1 MVGGGHAGV
10 EAALAAA
17 RMGASTLLVTPS
29 LADVAKMPCNPSI
42 GGLAKSHLV
51 HELDALG
58 GEMGRNADATAL
70 QAKIL
75 NRSRG
80 PAVRATR
87 TQCAKA
93 EYSERMRSVVERQA
107 NLEVLEDLA
116 TGIIAVE
123 APEENAEAGVNGG
136 KSYVCKGITA
146 QKSGNIYAKCVIITA
161 GTSLRGRVWTGKESS
176 ESGGDSRPAADALS
190 ASLESLGFSLTRL
203 KTGTPPRLKASS
215 CDFSKCAVEPGE
227 TPRPLF
233 HRGQPDDCSTWN
245 NGKGANGR
253 SGAAGC
259 STWNKHGETD
269 AGCSTWNK
277 ATPELPCWRTHTT
290 PETHEIIRSNLHLS
304 ALYGG
309 AIQGTG
315 VRYCPS
321 IEDKIVRFKDA
332 QSHHV
337 MLEPE
342 DSAGTVIYPNGLSC
356 SLPPDVQERMVRSI
370 PGLENAEFLAYAYAI
385 EYDAIDPRELKRTL
399 ESKRVD
405 GLFFA
410 GQINRTTGYEEAAAQ
425 GFVAGANAALK
436 TTCRQPLV
444 LSRQDAY
451 IGVLIDDLV
460 TKGTDEPYRM
470 FTSRAERRLLLRQ
483 DNAPFRLLEAAEYL
497 GILPKER
504 LEATRKAKEWLEYQ
518 LENGKESGGSA
529 SPDCNEKLFRSGE
542 DRQIQSNSSSP
553 ILAEAKEIAEI
564 HGLLRTRGGNP
575 PILAWRDSDG
585 IGYFTSPNAPETA
598 RNKFDRFYVS
608 RAHGTRYSLFRDVD
622 IILEYL
628 GKEEEGEK
636 DVVSSFLYGGES
648 AAALVMVVRRY
659 IASIMACFSRRLA
672 SCFNCVMSAAA
683 FKAIS
688 EKQPAD
694 TECKDSGK
702 ETGESGSSISNDAAE
717 FCNWLA
723 NGSNSTDRAGDGL
736 LSDLRLERGC
746 GQCNDIL
753 LVRIWRLAETL
764 GTKPAKGKGTKN
776 ASWLEESDK
785 TASKGMMDVPADVKS
800 FLAGYVKALEG
811 EAREGGL
818 TDGAS
823 SVYRYIASLNRKI
836 SSSGGAEAAADLVLK
851 YLMDERLARFVSSF
865 ASFGEEISREVERDK
880 RYYCDRPIGSLKH
893 FKEVRC
899 LYVARSMGR
908 WGLPPEIEEERAAHG
923 YLTVKSLAEAQY
935 LKAKGDEMI
944 AFWGVSGGECYS
956 GRKEGRA
963 RVDEKGG
970 VSYVPADAH
979 QGTAGGIRERG
990 GIDRKNSCFQG
1001 GMDVIPPAS
1010 EWFSAG
1016 DLVEQLNIMRHY
1028 APYIRQEEKEAE
1040 KSKRDESIRIPRWLD
1055 YGKCA
1060 AVRFESR
1067 EKLKAVRPETLAQA
1081 SRIPGVTPADIS
1093 VLAVIIKRGKI

>member
-123 APEENAEAGVNGG
+123 APEENTEAGGDDE
-136 KSYVCKGITA
+136 KSYVCRGITA
-146 QKSGNIYAKCVIITA
+146 QKSGIIYAKCVIITA

-190 ASLESLGFSLTRL
+190 ASLENLGFSLTRL

-215 CDFSKCAVEPGE
+215 CDFSKCAPEPGE

-245 NGKGANGR
+245 NGEGTNGR
-253 SGAAGC
+253 NGAAGC
-259 STWNKHGETD
+259 STWNK
-269 AGCSTWNK
+269 SM
-277 ATPELPCWRTHTT
+277 PELPCWRTHTT
-290 PETHEIIRSNLHLS
+290 PETHDIIRSSLHLS

-342 DSAGTVIYPNGLSC
+342 DSAGTIIYPNGLSC
-356 SLPPDVQERMVRSI
+356 SLPKEVQERMVRSI

-504 LEATRKAKEWLEYQ
+504 LEATRKAMEWLEYQ
-518 LENGKESGGSA
+518 LENGKESSGSA
-529 SPDCNEKLFRSGE
+529 SPNCNEKLFRSGE
-542 DRQIQSNSSSP
+542 NRRIQSNSSSP

-564 HGLLRTRGGNP
+564 HVLLRTRGGNP

-585 IGYFTSPNAPETA
+585 MEYFTSPNAPETT

-628 GKEEEGEK
+628 GKEKEGEK

-648 AAALVMVVRRY
+648 AAALAMVVRRY

-683 FKAIS
+683 CKAIS
-688 EKQPAD
+688 GEKPAD

-702 ETGESGSSISNDAAE
+702 ETDESGSSISNDAVE
-717 FCNWLA
+717 FCNRLA

-764 GTKPAKGKGTKN
+764 GKKPAKGKGKKN
-776 ASWLEESDK
+776 ASGLEESDK

-800 FLAGYVKALEG
+800 FLAGYVKAIEG
-811 EAREGGL
+811 EAREGGP

-823 SVYRYIASLNRKI
+823 SVYRYITSLNRKI

-865 ASFGEEISREVERDK
+865 ASFVEEIALEVDRDK
-880 RYYCDRPIGSLKH
+880 GYYCDRPIGSLEH
-893 FKEVRC
+893 FKEVRR
-899 LYVARSMGR
+899 LYAASSMGGC
-908 WGLPPEIEEERAAHG
+908 GLPPEIEEERTAHG
-923 YLTVKSLAEAQY
+923 YLTVKSQAEAQY

-944 AFWGVSGGECYS
+944 AFWGESRGECLCNM
-956 GRKEGRA
+956 KEGRA
-963 RVDEKGG
+963 TVHEKGA
-970 VSYVPADAH
+970 VSCVSADAH
-979 QGTAGGIRERG
+979 QCTGGGIREMG
-990 GIDRKNSCFQG
+990 GIDRKNYCIQS
-1001 GMDVIPPAS
+1001 GMDGIPPAS
-1010 EWFSAG
+1010 EWFSAD

-1040 KSKRDESIRIPRWLD
+1040 KAKRDESIRIPRWLD
-1055 YGKCA
+1055 YEKCA